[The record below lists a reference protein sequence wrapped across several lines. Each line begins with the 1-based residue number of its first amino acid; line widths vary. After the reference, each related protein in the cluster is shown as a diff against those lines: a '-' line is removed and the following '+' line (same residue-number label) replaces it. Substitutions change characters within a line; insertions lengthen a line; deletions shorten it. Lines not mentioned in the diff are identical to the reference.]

1 MHPNFTVLVHFRAQF
16 TARKSKI
23 LFKTKM
29 SGKTTSLG
37 ISNNASPW
45 SQKNHRIF
53 VKLSKKIYILGP
65 NL

>member
-1 MHPNFTVLVHFRAQF
+1 MHPNFTVLAHFRAQF

-37 ISNNASPW
+37 ILNNVSPW
-45 SQKNHRIF
+45 SQKTHRIF
-53 VKLSKKIYILGP
+53 VKLSKKKFFLGR